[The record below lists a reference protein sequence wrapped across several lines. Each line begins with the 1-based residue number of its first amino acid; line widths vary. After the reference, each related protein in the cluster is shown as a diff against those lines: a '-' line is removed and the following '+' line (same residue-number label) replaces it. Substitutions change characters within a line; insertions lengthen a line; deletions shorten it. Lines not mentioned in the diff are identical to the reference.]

1 MRPTAY
7 TVHPTARTHLRRGE
21 AGDEYAGAR
30 GEGGRAL
37 AALTALAA
45 LAARLGRPEQV
56 DGGLGEERAP
66 AELQA
71 LLAPRSQRGHRRV
84 QRAFGR
90 TTCPRQGRTRQ

>member
-1 MRPTAY
+1 
-7 TVHPTARTHLRRGE
+7 
-21 AGDEYAGAR
+21 
-30 GEGGRAL
+30 AL
-37 AALTALAA
+37 AALAA